1 MNKPVRT
8 SKRAA
13 EDRGQ
18 RDHGWL
24 QARFTFSFA
33 NYVDPDYMNF
43 RALRVMNNDSIQPA
57 GGFPSHPHRDMEIL
71 TYVIEGRLEHRDSMG
86 NGAII
91 EAGNLQYMSA
101 GRGVTHSEFNPSDQD
116 IAHLYQIWLTPNQTG
131 GEPRYVEKRL
141 TDQVIQNE
149 LSLLFSGDGRN
160 ESTEIRQNA
169 DVYFG
174 HMEPDHILAVPAST
188 STPHAWVQIISGAA
202 TVLGDTLQ
210 AGDGLAI
217 ENANDAFDIRANAES
232 RLFVFRLS

>member
-1 MNKPVRT
+1 MNKSVRT

-33 NYVDPDYMNF
+33 NYVDPDHMNF
-43 RALRVMNNDSIQPA
+43 RSLRVMNNDSIQPG

-71 TYVIEGRLEHRDSMG
+71 TYIKGQLEHRDSMG
-86 NGAII
+86 NGSII

-101 GRGVTHSEFNPSDQD
+101 GSGVKHSEFNPSHQH
-116 IAHLYQIWLTPNQTG
+116 ITHLYQIWLTPNQTG
-131 GEPRYVEKRL
+131 GEPRYAEKRL
-141 TDQVIQNE
+141 TNQVIQNE
-149 LSLLFSGDGRN
+149 LSLIFSGDGRDG
-160 ESTEIRQNA
+160 STEIRQNA

-174 HMEPDHILAVPAST
+174 HMEPDHVIAVPAST
-188 STPHAWVQIISGAA
+188 SAPHAWVQIISGAA

-217 ENANDAFDIRANAES
+217 ENAIDAFDIETSAES